1 MGHVS
6 SNPAPVNTHTTTPE
20 FPVDPVEA
28 RTRPEKLSDLLL
40 ELAAEPGER
49 ISIRQLAEA
58 LEDRSFGAFMLIFS
72 LPNLIPLPPGATL
85 VLGLPMIFVAW
96 QILIGYDKVWLPR
109 RIADF
114 SIERSR
120 FRVMA
125 MRVAPWLKRAEN
137 WVRPRR
143 WPIHRVIHERLFGL
157 LALVLAVICAI
168 PIPFGNWPPA
178 VAFAVLGVAH
188 TERDGYCLGVGI
200 FLGLLAILMASAVV
214 FATGALLMWF
224 F

>member
-1 MGHVS
+1 M
-6 SNPAPVNTHTTTPE
+6 NTHTTSSE
-20 FPVDPVEA
+20 FPVDPVA
-28 RTRPEKLSDLLL
+28 PRTRPEKLSDLLL

-49 ISIRQLAEA
+49 ISIRELATA
-58 LEDRSFGAFMLIFS
+58 LEDRSFGAFMLIFA

-85 VLGLPMIFVAW
+85 VLGLPMVFVAW
-96 QILIGYDKVWLPR
+96 QILIGYDKIWLPKP
-109 RIADF
+109 IANF
-114 SIERSR
+114 SIEKSR
-120 FRVMA
+120 FRLMA
-125 MRVAPWLKRAEN
+125 MRVSPWLKRAEN

-143 WPIHRVIHERLFGL
+143 WPIASRLHERLFGL
-157 LALVLAVICAI
+157 LALVLAIICVI

-188 TERDGYCLGVGI
+188 TERDGYCLAFGL
-200 FLGLLAILMASAVV
+200 FLSLLSILMASAVV